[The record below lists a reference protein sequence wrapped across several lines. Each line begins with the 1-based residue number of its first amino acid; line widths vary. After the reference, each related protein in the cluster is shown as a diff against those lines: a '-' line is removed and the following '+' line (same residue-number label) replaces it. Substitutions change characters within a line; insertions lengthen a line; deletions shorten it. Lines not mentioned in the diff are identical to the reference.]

1 VPGGENEISIATI
14 KDRFRPQSREND
26 DMTDPTSRVLE
37 LLGLLQTHRFWSGN
51 ELADRLSVSPRTL
64 RRDIDRLRT
73 LGYPVDATPG
83 AAGGYRLAAGAH
95 MPPLLLDD
103 DEAVA
108 IAVGLRSAAGAAVEG
123 IEDTA
128 VRALAKLDHVLPD
141 RLRRRVGAV
150 HATVVPMRPAVTD
163 GPVVEA
169 ATLAHLSQACLD
181 GEEVRFEYQR
191 RDGVEG
197 RRLVEPHQL
206 VSTGRRWYL
215 VAWDMRRDDWRTFR
229 VDRLSEARLAGRRFT
244 RRQIPGGDAAAF
256 VARSIGNMPTRYAA
270 ELVVDGP
277 PDHVSMATR
286 AISGTVDDL
295 GDGRCRVRMGA
306 DSAEWL
312 AFVVAELAVY
322 YDVGVVDAPPE
333 VHAAVARL
341 AARLQAIDGDG

>member
-1 VPGGENEISIATI
+1 MS
-14 KDRFRPQSREND
+14 
-26 DMTDPTSRVLE
+26 DPTSRVLE
-37 LLGLLQTHRFWSGN
+37 LLGLLQTHRFWPGT
-51 ELADRLSVSPRTL
+51 ELAEHLSVSPRTL
-64 RRDIDRLRT
+64 RRDIDRLRA

-150 HATVVPMRPAVTD
+150 HATVVPMRPAVAG

-169 ATLAHLSQACLD
+169 ATLALLSQACLD

-206 VSTGRRWYL
+206 VSTGRRWYM

-229 VDRLSEARLAGRRFT
+229 VDRLSEPRLAGRRFD
-244 RRQIPGGDAAAF
+244 RRRIPGDDAAAF
-256 VARSIGNMPTRYAA
+256 VARSIGSMPTRYAVT
-270 ELVVDGP
+270 VVVAGP
-277 PDHVSMATR
+277 PDHVNLATR
-286 AISGTVDDL
+286 AISGRIDDL

-306 DSAEWL
+306 DSAEWI
-312 AFVVAELAVY
+312 AFVIAELAVN
-322 YDVGVVDAPPE
+322 YDVDLVEAPSE
-333 VHAAVARL
+333 VHDAVARL
-341 AARLQAIDGDG
+341 TDRLAAIRAAAVRPA